1 MDDDDDDVAVA
12 SLLCP
17 ASQSSPKE
25 CGETEVLMMIIW
37 ACLGR
42 ALGQQEEKAL
52 TLRDKYNSHY
62 SHSYDVFT
70 IGK

>member
-1 MDDDDDDVAVA
+1 MYDDNDDVAAA

-42 ALGQQEEKAL
+42 AFGTTGREGPYPKGQVQ
-52 TLRDKYNSHY
+52 
-62 SHSYDVFT
+62 
-70 IGK
+70 